1 MTSIVPC
8 ATTAAVAAAAMTSAT
23 SERETTG
30 IGARIR
36 ALCPLRLAKR
46 GPLSALRFAKADGT
60 WLFAWTEGGRGRRTQ
75 SQVEP
80 A

>member
-8 ATTAAVAAAAMTSAT
+8 ATTAAVAAAAMTNAT

-46 GPLSALRFAKADGT
+46 APSCLTFRK
-60 WLFAWTEGGRGRRTQ
+60 GRRHQAVCTDREQ
-75 SQVEP
+75 
-80 A
+80 